1 MPITLVL
8 ANDHPIFLDGLED
21 IFRREPDFQ
30 VLARCLEGQAAL
42 RAVRQLKPDV
52 LILDLRMPKMGGL
65 AVLREM
71 QKEKLPTR
79 VVVLTA
85 ALDEDEVLEAIR
97 LGVQGVVLKEMAARL
112 LVQCVRK
119 VHAGEQWLEKRSV
132 SLALER
138 LLKREAATRQIARI
152 LTPREIEIVRMV
164 AADGLRN
171 KAIAE
176 RLYVSEGTIKVH
188 LHSIYEKFKV
198 NSRLELARYA
208 RDKGLV

>member
-8 ANDHPIFLDGLED
+8 SDDHSIFLDGLKD
-21 IFRREPDFQ
+21 IFRQEPDFQ
-30 VLARCLEGQAAL
+30 VLAHCLEGEAVL

-52 LILDLRMPKMGGL
+52 LILDLHMPKMDGL

-79 VVVLTA
+79 VVILTA

-97 LGVQGVVLKEMAARL
+97 LGVQGVVLKEMPARL

-119 VHAGEQWLEKRSV
+119 VHAGEKWLETHSV
-132 SLALER
+132 RLALER
-138 LLKREAATRQIARI
+138 LLKHETATRQIAKI

-164 AADGLRN
+164 SDGLRN
-171 KAIAE
+171 KLIAE

-188 LHSIYEKFKV
+188 LHSIFEKLSVK
-198 NSRLELARYA
+198 SRIELARYVL
-208 RDKGLV
+208 DKSLV

>member
-8 ANDHPIFLDGLED
+8 SDDHSIFLDGLKD
-21 IFRREPDFQ
+21 IFRQEPDFQ
-30 VLARCLEGQAAL
+30 VLAHCLEGEAVL

-52 LILDLRMPKMGGL
+52 LILDLHMPKMDGL

-79 VVVLTA
+79 VVILTA

-97 LGVQGVVLKEMAARL
+97 LGVQGVVLKEMPARL

-119 VHAGEQWLEKRSV
+119 VHAGEKWLETHSV
-132 SLALER
+132 RLALER
-138 LLKREAATRQIARI
+138 LLKHETATRQIAKI

-164 AADGLRN
+164 SDGLRN
-171 KAIAE
+171 KLIAE

-188 LHSIYEKFKV
+188 LHSIYEKLKV
-198 NSRLELARYA
+198 SSRLELACYA
-208 RDKGLV
+208 RDKELV

>member
-42 RAVRQLKPDV
+42 RAVGQLKPDV